1 MSKYYNTYYPNYK
14 KKNFSY
20 KDAKECDVHKLT

>member
-20 KDAKECDVHKLT
+20 KDAKECDIHKLT

>member
-20 KDAKECDVHKLT
+20 KDAKECDIRKLT